1 MVQTSKAATKT
12 GFHNPPPRERP
23 LVLRGSCE
31 GRNAP
36 PLPSRPLEISLPLT
50 PPLLAGEG
58 NRRPSGGGGVRPMT
72 DPSEQRRRNEYGEP
86 GIARYSVQERRT
98 TSASRVEP
106 WISHLFTPD
115 RAIGRG
121 FFVFR
126 SITEAS
132 LIRHF
137 TPSSLRETSS
147 VDAVI
152 AFFTTTAENEKTKHG
167 GQIARATDFE
177 PCARNS
183 NPTLIPDP

>member
-1 MVQTSKAATKT
+1 MVDRRENRGIMVQTSKAATKT

-36 PLPSRPLEISLPLT
+36 PLPSRPPERLLSAVCACRDKHRLSADEQCSSLHSVVKVSPWRALCAAT
-50 PPLLAGEG
+50 GC
-58 NRRPSGGGGVRPMT
+58 RSVWR
-72 DPSEQRRRNEYGEP
+72 D

-98 TSASRVEP
+98 ASASRVEP

-115 RAIGRG
+115 RNRSGV
-121 FFVFR
+121 FVFR
-126 SITEAS
+126 SITEAP

-152 AFFTTTAENEKTKHG
+152 AFF
-167 GQIARATDFE
+167 Q
-177 PCARNS
+177 
-183 NPTLIPDP
+183 

>member
-1 MVQTSKAATKT
+1 M
-12 GFHNPPPRERP
+12 
-23 LVLRGSCE
+23 LRGSRASGPPHPFRAALRNRSCCIME
-31 GRNAP
+31 GRDEHCSSADKRC
-36 PLPSRPLEISLPLT
+36 LSLHAFLQHSAVWRDGT
-50 PPLLAGEG
+50 
-58 NRRPSGGGGVRPMT
+58 
-72 DPSEQRRRNEYGEP
+72 
-86 GIARYSVQERRT
+86 ARYSVQERRT
-98 TSASRVEP
+98 GSASRVEP